1 MEITARGLWTLIH
14 GIGFGALY
22 LLACSGAIV
31 ELWRRYSPAAEAPV
45 TARDEAFLSPA
56 LAIFAETMVDVRRGE
71 AAQAATNLAWGAE
84 IYGSIPGR
92 IHRASPTG
100 AVQYRDCEHSWYPC
114 GFSVHLPGASGG
126 CYAALSEWGGEE
138 LMRKRACPDPRLESH
153 IFESENHLPVVEA
166 ALSPE

>member
-1 MEITARGLWTLIH
+1 MEVTARGLWTLIR

-56 LAIFAETMVDVRRGE
+56 LAIYAETMVDVRRGE

-92 IHRASPTG
+92 VHRASPTG
-100 AVQYRDCEHSWYPC
+100 AV
-114 GFSVHLPGASGG
+114 
-126 CYAALSEWGGEE
+126 
-138 LMRKRACPDPRLESH
+138 
-153 IFESENHLPVVEA
+153 
-166 ALSPE
+166 